1 METFSSAVTRRMKLV
16 EYSTSPRVTVAVTF
30 MLPGRMP
37 WNSTG

>member
-16 EYSTSPRVTVAVTF
+16 EYSTSRVTVAVTF